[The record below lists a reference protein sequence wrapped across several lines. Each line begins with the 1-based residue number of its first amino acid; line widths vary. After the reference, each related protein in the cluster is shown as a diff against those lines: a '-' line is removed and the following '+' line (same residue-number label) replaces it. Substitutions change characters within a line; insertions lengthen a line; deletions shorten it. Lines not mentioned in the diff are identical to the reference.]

1 MRLPVGETF
10 MMRGRMRRCVLLAV
24 LIFAVALTVVAQ
36 QETPAAP
43 SQDQSAP
50 QQPDQGKQDKKEK
63 KKKEKKDK
71 KDKDKDKDKKKG
83 SQDLFDSA
91 VFSEQIANNVLSD
104 LRDGFEGHSDRL
116 ALSAFDEDK
125 MDGYLSFE
133 DQLQAMFEK
142 YEGFRVHYRIVQ
154 STTEGSRGV
163 ILVDWQMEE
172 MPRGGS
178 APPMRRDGQ
187 IRFELERGRKGW
199 KIVDFN
205 PRGIFS

>member
-1 MRLPVGETF
+1 
-10 MMRGRMRRCVLLAV
+10 MRGRMRRSVL
-24 LIFAVALTVVAQ
+24 FVALVFALALTGVAQ
-36 QETPAAP
+36 QETPATPP

-50 QQPDQGKQDKKEK
+50 QQQPDQGKQDKKEK
-63 KKKEKKDK
+63 KKKDKKDK
-71 KDKDKDKDKKKG
+71 KDKDKDKKKG
-83 SQDLFDSA
+83 SQDQFDSA

-125 MDGYLSFE
+125 MDGYLTFE

-142 YEGFRVHYRIVQ
+142 YDSFRVHYRIVQ
-154 STTEGSRGV
+154 STTEGSKGV

-172 MPRGGS
+172 IPRGGS
-178 APPMRRDGQ
+178 SPPMRRDGQ

>member
-1 MRLPVGETF
+1 
-10 MMRGRMRRCVLLAV
+10 MRRSVLFAV
-24 LIFAVALTVVAQ
+24 LVVALAAGCFAQ
-36 QETPAAP
+36 QETPANP
-43 SQDQSAP
+43 PQDQTAP
-50 QQPDQGKQDKKEK
+50 QQQPDQGQQQEKKEK
-63 KKKEKKDK
+63 KKKDK
-71 KDKDKDKDKKKG
+71 KDKKDKDKKKG
-83 SQDLFDSA
+83 SQDQFDSA

-125 MDGYLSFE
+125 MEGYLTFE
-133 DQLQAMFEK
+133 DQLQMMFEK
-142 YEGFRVHYRIVQ
+142 YEGFRIHYRIVQ
-154 STTEGSRGV
+154 STTEGAKGV

-172 MPRGGS
+172 LPRGGS
-178 APPMRRDGQ
+178 APPIRRDGQ

>member
-1 MRLPVGETF
+1 
-10 MMRGRMRRCVLLAV
+10 MRGGMRRSVLFVV
-24 LIFAVALTVVAQ
+24 LVFAVALTCVAQ

-43 SQDQSAP
+43 PSQDQTAP
-50 QQPDQGKQDKKEK
+50 QQQPEQGKQDKKEK
-63 KKKEKKDK
+63 KKKDK
-71 KDKDKDKDKKKG
+71 KDKDKKKG
-83 SQDLFDSA
+83 SQDQFDSA
-91 VFSEQIANNVLSD
+91 VFSEQIANNVMSD

-125 MDGYLSFE
+125 MDGYLTFE

-154 STTEGSRGV
+154 STTEGSKGV

-178 APPMRRDGQ
+178 APPQRRDGQ